1 MDEKSKL
8 YEYLENAYAELVAAR
23 KEAILTK
30 SDAYEEIGDALE
42 CIEAAFVWVKKW
54 KIYQK
59 L

>member
-1 MDEKSKL
+1 MNEKSKL

-42 CIEAAFVWVKKW
+42 CIEAAFVWVK
-54 KIYQK
+54 Q
-59 L
+59 